1 MPAFYIKKIRKRVKM
16 KQERKNKV
24 KSEVIMFIN
33 LTVASALI
41 AFNLKSFV
49 NTGGLF
55 PGGFSGLTL
64 LIQQVFSSF
73 LNIEIPYSAVYMPLN
88 LIPAYIGFKFIG
100 KKFTI
105 YSFYLVF
112 LSSFLTDLFPAVTIT
127 YDVLLIA
134 VFGGIVQGIAISI
147 ALISG
152 ASGGGTDFIA
162 IYFSEKK
169 GLDVWNY
176 VLLGNAI
183 ILVTAGVLF
192 GFDKALYSII
202 FQYTSTQMISM
213 MFKRYQKD
221 TLFIITSQPMAIY
234 GKIRELTHHDAT
246 LIEGSGCY
254 EGADRHI
261 LYSVIGREQVD
272 KVIAAIRQIDEHAFI
287 NVIRT
292 EQINGRFYRTPTK

>member
-1 MPAFYIKKIRKRVKM
+1 MSSQ
-16 KQERKNKV
+16 KQNKV
-24 KSEVIMFIN
+24 KSEIIMFIS
-33 LTVASALI
+33 LTVASAVM
-41 AFNLKSFV
+41 AFNLKSFI

-55 PGGFSGLTL
+55 PGGFSGLTVL
-64 LIQQVFSSF
+64 AQQIADEF
-73 LNIEIPYSAVYMPLN
+73 LGISIPYSLIYLPLN
-88 LIPAYIGFKFIG
+88 LIPAYIGFKYIG
-100 KKFTI
+100 KKFTV

-112 LSSFLTDLFPAVTIT
+112 LSSFLTDIFPSVTIT

-134 VFGGIVQGIAISI
+134 IFGGLIQGAAVSI

-169 GLDVWNY
+169 GVDVWNY
-176 VLLGNAI
+176 ILLGNVAI
-183 ILVTAGVLF
+183 LTTAGVLF

-202 FQYTSTQMISM
+202 FQFTSTQVLGT
-213 MFKRYQKD
+213 MFKRYQQD
-221 TLFIITSQPMAIY
+221 TLLIITNQPMAVY
-234 GKIRELTHHDAT
+234 GKIRELTNHDAT

-254 EGADRHI
+254 EGASRHI

-272 KVIAAIRQIDEHAFI
+272 KVISAIKEIDEHAFI
-287 NVIRT
+287 NVIKT

>member
-1 MPAFYIKKIRKRVKM
+1 LKTE
-16 KQERKNKV
+16 KQSKLKGELK
-24 KSEVIMFIN
+24 MFIA
-33 LTVASALI
+33 LTIASAVV

-55 PGGFSGLTL
+55 PGGFSGLSL
-64 LIQQVFSSF
+64 LIQQIFSEF
-73 LNIEIPYSAVYMPLN
+73 LHISVPFSVLYIPLN
-88 LIPAYIGFKFIG
+88 LIPAYIGFKHIG

-112 LSSFLTDLFPAVTIT
+112 LSSFLTDIFPAVTIT
-127 YDVLLIA
+127 YDILLIA
-134 VFGGIVQGIAISI
+134 IFGGLINGAAISI

-169 GLDVWNY
+169 GIDVWNY
-176 VLLGNAI
+176 ILMANAV
-183 ILVTAGVLF
+183 ILITAGILF

-202 FQYTSTQMISM
+202 FQFTSTQVLQT

-221 TLFIITSQPMAIY
+221 TLFIITDQPTAVY
-234 GKIRELTHHDAT
+234 GKIRELTNHDAT

-272 KVIAAIRQIDEHAFI
+272 KVIAAIKEIDEHAFI
-287 NVIRT
+287 NVINT
-292 EQINGRFYRTPTK
+292 EQINGRFYRTPTR

>member
-1 MPAFYIKKIRKRVKM
+1 M
-16 KQERKNKV
+16 KQERNKRV
-24 KSEVIMFIN
+24 KSEIVMFIS
-33 LTVASALI
+33 LTLASALI

-49 NTGGLF
+49 RTGGLF
-55 PGGFSGLTL
+55 PGGFSGLAL
-64 LIQQVFSSF
+64 LVQQILSSF
-73 LNIEIPYSAVYMPLN
+73 LHITVPYSAIYMPVN
-88 LIPAYIGFKFIG
+88 LIPAYIGFKYIG

-112 LSSFLTDLFPAVTIT
+112 LSSFLTDVFPAVTIT

-134 VFGGIVQGIAISI
+134 VFGGIVQGIAVSI

-169 GLDVWNY
+169 GVDVWNY

-183 ILVTAGVLF
+183 ILTTAGILF

-202 FQYTSTQMISM
+202 FQYTTTQAISI

-221 TLFIITSQPMAIY
+221 TLFIITDQPMAVY

-246 LIEGSGCY
+246 LIEGNGCY
-254 EGADRHI
+254 EGAERHI
-261 LYSVIGREQVD
+261 LYSVVGREQVD

>member
-16 KQERKNKV
+16 KQERKKKV

-234 GKIRELTHHDAT
+234 GKIRELTHHAT

>member
-1 MPAFYIKKIRKRVKM
+1 M
-16 KQERKNKV
+16 KQERNKRV
-24 KSEVIMFIN
+24 KSEIVMFIS
-33 LTVASALI
+33 LTLASALI

-49 NTGGLF
+49 RTGGLF
-55 PGGFSGLTL
+55 PGGFSGLAL
-64 LIQQVFSSF
+64 LIQQILSSF
-73 LNIEIPYSAVYMPLN
+73 LHITVPYSAIYMPVN
-88 LIPAYIGFKFIG
+88 LIPAYIGFKYIG

-112 LSSFLTDLFPAVTIT
+112 LSSFLTDVFPAVTIT

-134 VFGGIVQGIAISI
+134 VFGGIVQGIAVSI

-169 GLDVWNY
+169 GVDVWNY

-183 ILVTAGVLF
+183 ILTTAGILF

-202 FQYTSTQMISM
+202 FQYTTTQAISI

-221 TLFIITSQPMAIY
+221 TLFIITDQPMAVY

-246 LIEGSGCY
+246 LIEGNGCY
-254 EGADRHI
+254 EGAERHI
-261 LYSVIGREQVD
+261 LYSVVGREQVD

>member
-1 MPAFYIKKIRKRVKM
+1 MKLESKSRVKN
-16 KQERKNKV
+16 EI
-24 KSEVIMFIN
+24 IMFLS
-33 LTVASALI
+33 LTIASAII

-49 NTGGLF
+49 RTGGLF
-55 PGGFSGLTL
+55 PGGFSGLAL
-64 LIQQVFSSF
+64 LVQQILSEFFNVTV
-73 LNIEIPYSAVYMPLN
+73 PYSAIYMPVN
-88 LIPAYIGFKFIG
+88 LIPAYIGFKYIG
-100 KKFTI
+100 KRFTI

-112 LSSFLTDLFPAVTIT
+112 LSSFLTDVFPAVTIT
-127 YDVLLIA
+127 YDILLISI
-134 VFGGIVQGIAISI
+134 FGGIIQGAAISI

-169 GLDVWNY
+169 GVDVWNY

-183 ILVTAGVLF
+183 ILTTAGILF

-202 FQYTSTQMISM
+202 FQYTTTQVISI

-221 TLFIITSQPMAIY
+221 TLFIITDQPMAVY

-246 LIEGSGCY
+246 LIEGNGCY
-254 EGADRHI
+254 EGAERHI
-261 LYSVIGREQVD
+261 LYSVVGREQVD
-272 KVIAAIRQIDEHAFI
+272 KVIAAIRQIDEHGFI

>member
-1 MPAFYIKKIRKRVKM
+1 M
-16 KQERKNKV
+16 KQESKKRV
-24 KSEVIMFIN
+24 QSEVIMFIS
-33 LTVASALI
+33 LTLASALI

-49 NTGGLF
+49 RTGGLF
-55 PGGFSGLTL
+55 PGGFSGLAL
-64 LIQQVFSSF
+64 LIQQILSSF
-73 LNIEIPYSAVYMPLN
+73 LHITVPYSAIYMPLN
-88 LIPAYIGFKFIG
+88 LIPAYIGFKYIG

-127 YDVLLIA
+127 YDILLIA
-134 VFGGIVQGIAISI
+134 IFGGIVQGIAISI

-176 VLLGNAI
+176 VLLGNAV
-183 ILVTAGVLF
+183 ILVTAGILF

-221 TLFIITSQPMAIY
+221 TLLIITSQPMAVY

-246 LIEGSGCY
+246 LIEGKGCY

-261 LYSVIGREQVD
+261 LYSVVGREQVD
-272 KVIAAIRQIDEHAFI
+272 KVIAAIRQIDEHVFI

>member
-1 MPAFYIKKIRKRVKM
+1 M
-16 KQERKNKV
+16 KQESKKRV
-24 KSEVIMFIN
+24 QSEVIMFIS
-33 LTVASALI
+33 LTLASALI

-49 NTGGLF
+49 RTGGLF
-55 PGGFSGLTL
+55 PGGFSGLAL
-64 LIQQVFSSF
+64 LIQQILSSF
-73 LNIEIPYSAVYMPLN
+73 LHITVPYSAIYMPLN
-88 LIPAYIGFKFIG
+88 LIPAYIGFKYIG

-112 LSSFLTDLFPAVTIT
+112 LSSFLTDLFPTVTIT
-127 YDVLLIA
+127 YDILLIA
-134 VFGGIVQGIAISI
+134 IFGGIVQGIAISI

-176 VLLGNAI
+176 VLLGNAV
-183 ILVTAGVLF
+183 ILVTAGILF

-221 TLFIITSQPMAIY
+221 TLLIITSQPMAVY

-246 LIEGSGCY
+246 LIEGKGCY

-261 LYSVIGREQVD
+261 LYSVVGREQVD
-272 KVIAAIRQIDEHAFI
+272 KVIAAIRQIDEHVFI

>member
-1 MPAFYIKKIRKRVKM
+1 M
-16 KQERKNKV
+16 KQESKKRV
-24 KSEVIMFIN
+24 QSEIIMFVS
-33 LTVASALI
+33 LTLASALI

-49 NTGGLF
+49 RTGGLF
-55 PGGFSGLTL
+55 PGGFSGLAL
-64 LIQQVFSSF
+64 LIQQILSSF
-73 LNIEIPYSAVYMPLN
+73 LHITVPYSAIYMPLN
-88 LIPAYIGFKFIG
+88 LIPAYIGFKYIG

-127 YDVLLIA
+127 YDILLIA
-134 VFGGIVQGIAISI
+134 IFGGIVQGIAISI

-176 VLLGNAI
+176 VLLGNAV
-183 ILVTAGVLF
+183 ILVTAGILF

-221 TLFIITSQPMAIY
+221 TLLIITSQPMAVY

-246 LIEGSGCY
+246 LIEGKGCY

-261 LYSVIGREQVD
+261 LYSVVGREQVD
-272 KVIAAIRQIDEHAFI
+272 KVIAAIRQIDEHVFI

>member
-1 MPAFYIKKIRKRVKM
+1 M
-16 KQERKNKV
+16 KQERNKRV
-24 KSEVIMFIN
+24 KSEIVMFIS
-33 LTVASALI
+33 LTLASALI

-49 NTGGLF
+49 RTGGLF
-55 PGGFSGLTL
+55 PGGFSGLAL
-64 LIQQVFSSF
+64 LVQQILSSF
-73 LNIEIPYSAVYMPLN
+73 LHITVPYSAIYMPVN
-88 LIPAYIGFKFIG
+88 LIPAYIGFKYIG

-112 LSSFLTDLFPAVTIT
+112 LSSFLTDVFPAVTIT

-134 VFGGIVQGIAISI
+134 VFGGIVQGSAVSI

-169 GLDVWNY
+169 GVDVWNY

-183 ILVTAGVLF
+183 ILTTAGILF

-202 FQYTSTQMISM
+202 FQYTTTQAISI

-221 TLFIITSQPMAIY
+221 TLFIITDQPMAVY

-246 LIEGSGCY
+246 LIEGNGCY
-254 EGADRHI
+254 EGAERHI
-261 LYSVIGREQVD
+261 LYSVVGREQVD